1 MAEIAQTG
9 MTMHDLYPLTN
20 EDLAK
25 DGEGREDGGE
35 GRLAVHDPVRDVVDF
50 DAVGEVSDSCAAGV
64 VGAAVG
70 VGDDYYFVA
79 AVDEFLLALVR
90 IRCETVS
97 IIWNECLCW
106 RWSSGD
112 GQIV

>member
-1 MAEIAQTG
+1 MQNTLMAEIAQTG

-35 GRLAVHDPVRDVVDF
+35 GGLAVHDPVRDVIDF

-70 VGDDYYFVA
+70 VGDDYYFMA
-79 AVDEFLLALVR
+79 AVDEFLWALVK

-97 IIWNECLCW
+97 II
-106 RWSSGD
+106 
-112 GQIV
+112 